1 MGICPVTR
9 FHQALAAARAYDPD
23 VYWFTG
29 DFCAR
34 DPQAWVFE
42 SIKPQLESLG
52 KPYLLAPGNHDAR
65 SMLRAAFPE
74 LPGSEEEPILQSL
87 EIKGRQF
94 LALDTRYGVM
104 ESEQVNWLEEKL
116 KEFPYADLI
125 MHHPPFKMGLPFM
138 DNNYALRDTER
149 LHEVL
154 FHQDRP
160 VRVFC
165 GHYHCARFL
174 QRRNVTVHLG
184 APTSFFIHPD
194 APEFVQDFLPPAYTQ
209 IEYHADDEVR
219 VIPVYVDE
227 KAQS

>member
-1 MGICPVTR
+1 MGICPETR
-9 FHQALAAARAYDPD
+9 LHQVLEAARVYNPD
-23 VYWFTG
+23 IYWLTG

-34 DPQAWVFE
+34 EPQPWAFE
-42 SIKPQLESLG
+42 SLAPLLEKLN
-52 KPYLLAPGNHDAR
+52 KPYILAPGNHDERA
-65 SMLRAAFPE
+65 MMRAAFPD
-74 LPGSEEEPILQSL
+74 LPGSETEPILQSL

-94 LALDTRYGVM
+94 LVLDTRYGVM

-154 FHQDRP
+154 FSLDRP

-184 APTSFFIHPD
+184 APTSFFIHPN
-194 APEFVQDFLPPAYTQ
+194 APEFVQDFHPPAYTQ
-209 IEYHADDEVR
+209 IEYFDDGEVR
-219 VIPVYVDE
+219 VVPVYVAE